1 MKKKPI
7 VLMLAAVVLG
17 AQVQATELKTFDQRF
32 SYTLGVRMAK
42 MLSAQGIGKLD
53 GPAFGAAV
61 ADVING
67 KDLQMTEDQMTETL
81 KERSDRINKERKAKA
96 AAALEKGKKF
106 LADNAKSEGVKVTD
120 SGLQYKVIREGK
132 GESPKKTDRV
142 KVHYEG
148 RTIDGKKFDSSYD
161 RGQPAEFGVSGVVK
175 GFSEALQ
182 LMKPGAKYQVFIPP
196 ELGYGERGAGKV
208 IGPNEVLIFDL
219 ELLAVLP
226 EKPKPAASDAEKK

>member
-7 VLMLAAVVLG
+7 VLMLAAVVLAG
-17 AQVQATELKTFDQRF
+17 QVEATELKTFDQRF

-42 MLSAQGIGKLD
+42 MLTAQGIGELD

-67 KDLQMTEDQMTETL
+67 KELQMTQDQMTETL
-81 KERSDRINKERKAKA
+81 KERSARIQKERQAKA
-96 AAALEKGKKF
+96 AAALKKGKKF
-106 LADNAKSEGVKVTD
+106 LEDNAKSEGVKVTA

-161 RGQPAEFGVSGVVK
+161 RGKPAEFGVSKVVK
-175 GFSEALQ
+175 GFSEALM
-182 LMKPGAKYQVFIPP
+182 LMKPGAKYKVFIPP
-196 ELGYGERGAGKV
+196 ELGYGEHGAGKV

-219 ELLAVLP
+219 ELLEVLP
-226 EKPKPAASDAEKK
+226 EQPKPAAAADKK